1 MALIRPIPT
10 AGSNVAPQFLKG
22 SNCTTINKGDT
33 ISFDTQNPYQD
44 LAILNGYEG
53 SFTIASGTPGLNPF
67 CYGVK
72 TDNTV
77 LKLEESTTY
86 DASEFTLLYKTS
98 SASGYTVNISF
109 S

>member
-1 MALIRPIPT
+1 MALIKSIPT

-22 SNCTTINKGDT
+22 SNCTTIHKGDT
-33 ISFDTQNPYQD
+33 ISLDTNQPYHE
-44 LAILNGYEG
+44 LAILNGYAG
-53 SFTIASGTPGLNPF
+53 SFTIASGQAGLDPY

-77 LKLEESTTY
+77 LKLAENTTY

-98 SASGYTVNISF
+98 SAGGYTASISF